1 MLNLDAWSPCSPPA
15 WYAPIVDWEIHA
27 VARIDKLRDRLRSR
41 FVERNFAFDDLRAIL
56 LSLGFDERVRGSHH
70 IFTRTGIEEI
80 VNLQP
85 VGRLAKPYQV
95 RQVREI
101 ITRHGLLGGRDDE

>member
-1 MLNLDAWSPCSPPA
+1 
-15 WYAPIVDWEIHA
+15 VDREIHP
-27 VARIDKLRDRLRSR
+27 VARIDKLRNRLQSR
-41 FVERNFAFDDLRAIL
+41 FGERNFAFEDLRAIL

-70 IFTRTGIEEI
+70 IFTRSEIAEI

-101 ITRHGLLGGRDDE
+101 INRHGL

>member
-1 MLNLDAWSPCSPPA
+1 MPNPNAWLPSSQPA
-15 WYAPIVDWEIHA
+15 WRSLTVAREIHA
-27 VARIDKLRDRLRSR
+27 VARINKLRDRLQSR
-41 FVERNFAFDDLRAIL
+41 FSERNFAFEDLRAIL

-70 IFTRTGIEEI
+70 IFARSGIAEI

-95 RQVREI
+95 RQVRELI
-101 ITRHGLLGGRDDE
+101 KRHGLLGGRDDG